1 MFFLRILWNFFNYQY
16 QPQPVVQ
23 VGDDQ
28 ANVLI
33 GTKCADDLSGL
44 GGNDLL
50 VGKRGNDTLNGGE
63 GNDTLNG
70 GTGKDQLNGG
80 NGTDTITYEN
90 SCAAVEINLATG
102 LARGGEATGDTF
114 TSIENVTGSA
124 YNDRLT
130 GDAGVNVLNGLAGH
144 DILDGGAGNDRL
156 FGGTG
161 NDRLIGGE
169 GNDQLVGDTGTNAD
183 IGTGG
188 GADTMLGGTGN
199 DTYSVYQSGDL
210 VIENADEGTSD
221 IVLASVDYTLTA
233 NVENLTLF
241 NNAVYGTGNELANK
255 ITGSSGDNVIN
266 GKGGFDDLQG
276 GGGSDTF
283 VFDKADATSRDI
295 VRDFTSG
302 DDKVG
307 ISVSGFGLN
316 LSAGQA
322 LPDDYFFVDT
332 AKPASADPSQTDH
345 GQFILVRDSAT
356 ITSLYF
362 DADGGLA
369 ANSPVLIA
377 AFIGGTAPTA
387 ADFALVA

>member
-1 MFFLRILWNFFNYQY
+1 M
-16 QPQPVVQ
+16 
-23 VGDDQ
+23 GDDQ
-28 ANVLI
+28 ANTLI

-50 VGKRGNDTLNGGE
+50 VGKRGNDILSGGD

-70 GTGKDQLNGG
+70 GSGRDQLHGG

-124 YNDRLT
+124 YHDRLT
-130 GDAGVNVLNGLAGH
+130 GDAGVNVLNGLAGN
-144 DILDGGAGNDRL
+144 DTLDGGAGNDRL
-156 FGGTG
+156 FGGIG

-169 GNDQLVGDTGTNAD
+169 GNDQLVGDTGTNDD
-183 IGTGG
+183 IGKGG
-188 GADTMLGGTGN
+188 GADTMLGGVGN
-199 DTYSVYQSGDL
+199 DTYSVYQSGDI
-210 VIENADEGTSD
+210 VIENADEGTGD

-241 NNAVYGTGNELANK
+241 NMAVSGTGNELANK
-255 ITGSSGDNVIN
+255 ITGSSGNNIIN
-266 GKGGFDDLQG
+266 GKGGIDDLVG

-295 VRDFTSG
+295 VRDFISG

-307 ISVSGFGLN
+307 ISVSGFGLK
-316 LSAGQA
+316 LAAGQA

-332 AKPASADPSQTDH
+332 TRPTSADPAQTDH
-345 GQFILVRDSAT
+345 GQFILVRDSAS
-356 ITSLYF
+356 IVSLYF

-369 ANSPVLIA
+369 ANNPVLVA
-377 AFIGGTAPTA
+377 NFIGGTAPTA